1 MCLKPLSNNG
11 LSTMPDTK
19 DQTYGVMKQAY
30 FVDEIRKDFPILS
43 RQVHGKPLVYLD
55 NGASAQKPQA
65 VIDAVTHA
73 YSNEYA
79 NVHRGLHFL
88 SNAATDAYEGAREIV
103 RRFLN
108 APSVDNVV
116 FTKST
121 TEAINTVAYG
131 YGMPHIGEGDEIV
144 ITIMEHHSNIVP
156 WHFLRERQGA
166 KIVWVGVDDQGNF
179 DLDDFSNALSERTKL
194 VAITHMSN
202 VLGTVVDVKEVCRIA
217 HERGV
222 KVLIDGSQSAVH
234 MSVDVQD
241 IDCDWYVMT
250 GHKLYG
256 PSGIGVLYG
265 KMDALKAMQP
275 FMGGG
280 EMIVDVT
287 EEGVTYNDPPHRFE
301 AGTPPI
307 VQAIGL
313 GAALDYMDAIGRD
326 RIAAYE
332 AELGA
337 YAQEKLSAVNALRLI
352 GNAPG
357 KGAIFAFEIEG
368 IHAHDVSMLI
378 DRSGVAVR
386 AGTHCAQPL
395 LKRFNATSTCR
406 ASFGMY
412 NTRSEVDAL
421 VASLDKARAFFS

>member
-1 MCLKPLSNNG
+1 M
-11 LSTMPDTK
+11 
-19 DQTYGVMKQAY
+19 DQKVENPSYDVEA
-30 FVDEIRKDFPILS
+30 IRRDFPILA

-55 NGASAQKPQA
+55 SGASAQKPQV
-65 VIDAVTHA
+65 VIDAITHA

-88 SNAATDAYEGAREIV
+88 SNAATDAYERSRETV

-108 APSVDNVV
+108 AASVDEII
-116 FTKST
+116 FTKSA
-121 TEAINTVAYG
+121 TESINTVAYG
-131 YGMPHIGEGDEIV
+131 WGMPNIGPDDEIV

-156 WHFLRERQGA
+156 WHFIRERQGA
-166 KIVWVGVDDQGNF
+166 KIVWVPVDDDGAF
-179 DLDDFSNALSERTKL
+179 HIEDFEKALSPRTKL
-194 VAITHMSN
+194 VAVTHMSN
-202 VLGTVVDVKEVCRIA
+202 ALGTVTPVKEICRIA
-217 HERGV
+217 RERGIPT
-222 KVLIDGSQSAVH
+222 LIDGSQGAVH
-234 MSVDVQD
+234 LPVDVQD
-241 IDCDWYVMT
+241 IGCDWYVMT

-265 KMDALKAMQP
+265 RKDMLSAMRP

-280 EMIVDVT
+280 EMIETVT

-313 GAALDYMDAIGRD
+313 GAALEYMERVGRES
-326 RIAAYE
+326 IAAHE
-332 AELGA
+332 ADLVA
-337 YAQEKLSAVNALRLI
+337 YAHERLSRINSLRII

-357 KGAIFAFEIEG
+357 KGSIVSFELEG
-368 IHAHDVSMLI
+368 IHAHDVSMVI

-395 LKRFNATSTCR
+395 LNRFGVTSTCR
-406 ASFGMY
+406 ASFAMY
-412 NTRSEVDAL
+412 NTRAEVDVLAE
-421 VASLDKARAFFS
+421 SIEKARTFFG

>member
-1 MCLKPLSNNG
+1 MADKL
-11 LSTMPDTK
+11 TQDY
-19 DQTYGVMKQAY
+19 DVEA
-30 FVDEIRKDFPILS
+30 VRKDFPILS
-43 RQVHGKPLVYLD
+43 RTVYDKPLVYLD
-55 NGASAQKPQA
+55 NGASAQKPQ
-65 VIDAVTHA
+65 VMIDAVSHA
-73 YSNEYA
+73 YANEYA

-88 SNAATDAYEGAREIV
+88 SNAATDAYENAREIV
-103 RRFLN
+103 KRFLN

-131 YGMPHIGEGDEIV
+131 YGMPHIDEGDEIIV
-144 ITIMEHHSNIVP
+144 TIMEHHSNIVP

-179 DLDDFSNALSERTKL
+179 NLDDFRKALTDRTKL

-222 KVLIDGSQSAVH
+222 KVLIDGSQAAVH
-234 MSVDVQD
+234 MPVDVQD

-265 KMDALKAMQP
+265 KTEALKAMQP

-280 EMIVDVT
+280 EMIVDVS
-287 EEGVTYNDPPHRFE
+287 EDEVTYNDPPHRFE

-313 GAALDYMDAIGRD
+313 GASLEYMEKLGRD
-326 RIAAYE
+326 RIAAHE
-332 AELGA
+332 ADLA
-337 YAQEKLSAVNALRLI
+337 SYAQEKLSAVNALRLI
-352 GNAPG
+352 GTAPG

-368 IHAHDVSMLI
+368 VHAHDISMLI

-395 LKRFNATSTCR
+395 LKRFGATSTCR
-406 ASFGMY
+406 ASMGLY
-412 NTRSEVDAL
+412 NTRAEIDVL
-421 VASLDKARAFFS
+421 VEALDKARAFFS

>member
-1 MCLKPLSNNG
+1 MLDNLNPKSG
-11 LSTMPDTK
+11 YD
-19 DQTYGVMKQAY
+19 VEE
-30 FVDEIRKDFPILS
+30 VRKDFPILS
-43 RQVHGKPLVYLD
+43 RMVHGKPLVYLD
-55 NGASAQKPQA
+55 NGASAQKPQV
-65 VIDAVTHA
+65 VIDAIAHA

-88 SNAATDAYEGAREIV
+88 SNAATDAYEAARETV
-103 RRFLN
+103 RGFIN
-108 APSVDNVV
+108 APSVDNII

-121 TEAINTVAYG
+121 TESINTVAYG
-131 YGMPHIGEGDEIV
+131 HAMPNIGEGDEIV
-144 ITIMEHHSNIVP
+144 ITVMEHHSNIVP

-166 KIVWVGVDDQGNF
+166 KLVWAPVDDQGVFN
-179 DLDDFSNALSERTKL
+179 LDDFRATLTDRTKL

-217 HERGV
+217 HERGIP
-222 KVLIDGSQSAVH
+222 VLIDGSQAAVH
-234 MSVDVQD
+234 MPIDVQD

-256 PSGIGVLYG
+256 PTGIGVLYG
-265 KMDALKAMQP
+265 KTERLKAMRP

-280 EMIVDVT
+280 EMIVEVT
-287 EEGVTYNDPPHRFE
+287 EDTVTYNDPPHRFE

-313 GAALDYMDAIGRD
+313 GAALKYMQSLGSEA
-326 RIAAYE
+326 IAAHE
-332 AELGA
+332 ADLRD
-337 YAQEKLSAVNALRLI
+337 YAQQRLSGINALRLI

-368 IHAHDVSMLI
+368 IHAHDISMLI

-395 LKRFNATSTCR
+395 LARFGATSTCR
-406 ASFGMY
+406 ASFGLY
-412 NTRSEVDAL
+412 NTRGEVDAL
-421 VASLDKARAFFS
+421 ADALDKARAFFS